1 MNIALIFA
9 GGIGQRLNDNKNV
22 VPKQFLKINEKPI
35 LVHTLLHFQKHKE
48 IDKIYVVILPEYR
61 EYTKKLIMEF
71 ALEKVASL
79 VDGGSS
85 AQDSIYNG
93 LKKIAADNQADDIVL
108 IHDGV
113 RPVVSSEVISNTI
126 ASVKQYGTG
135 ITATPCYETILV
147 SPDGIKPTAV
157 PYRKETFVAQAPQ
170 GFLLGEIFS
179 AHEEVRNSK
188 NGYKDIVDSCTLFHS
203 LGKETHLVKGNFG
216 NIKITTPQDV
226 YILKGMLNYLNA
238 IENGEFITLYE
249 QDKQEIL
256 GDNGDV
262 RS

>member
-9 GGIGQRLNDNKNV
+9 GGIGQRLNDNQNV

-35 LVHTLLHFQKHKE
+35 LVHTLLHFQKHEE
-48 IDKIYVVILPEYR
+48 IDKIYVVILAEYKA
-61 EYTKKLIMEF
+61 YTQKLIQEF
-71 ALEKVASL
+71 NLDKVVSIL
-79 VDGGSS
+79 DGGAS
-85 AQDSIYNG
+85 AQESIYNG
-93 LKKIAADNQADDIVL
+93 LKQIAFDNSDNDIVL

-126 ASVKQYGTG
+126 ASVRQYGTG

-157 PYRKETFVAQAPQ
+157 PYRRETFAAQAPQ
-170 GFLLGEIFS
+170 GFFVGEILA
-179 AHEEVRNSK
+179 AHENVRKTNKEYK
-188 NGYKDIVDSCTLFHS
+188 NIVDSCTLFHS

-226 YILKGMLNYLNA
+226 YILKGILSYLNA
-238 IENGEFITLYE
+238 IENGEFSSLYE
-249 QDKQEIL
+249 QDKKEIL
-256 GDNGDV
+256 GET
-262 RS
+262 